1 MSSDSTRTMQA
12 ARAGAAAPEPD
23 SGSDTAIFSLTWP
36 QMMMMFFHFI
46 IGFVDVW
53 VAGKIHQDVQASL
66 GIITQCLFFLMV
78 VGIAVAN
85 ASVAAI
91 GQSAGAGLYRR
102 ARRYVALVIKLGVV
116 MSLVVLVCGMLF
128 KEPFLNLLQVPER
141 IRPITSY
148 FFDVYLYVLPMYYML
163 NMTNAMFRARKM
175 VLIPLGCMMIVS
187 LVNTVA
193 DFGLGLGWWGF
204 PQMGYAGVAWA
215 TFYSITAG
223 ALFNMVMLVRK
234 GLLRRDSGA
243 PWRWAR
249 CAAPYLIK
257 VALPAGGM
265 QIMWQTGYLV
275 LFAITG
281 SLPAGSIDALAGMT
295 AGMRI
300 ESLLF
305 LPAFAFNMTASILV
319 GHFLGAGRKAEAKRV
334 GLRLLLM
341 ACGSLTVVAVFM
353 WPFVPEICA
362 FLSPQPAVQAQAAVY
377 LKYNL
382 VSIPFTVAS
391 MTLGGIMTGA
401 GATLYTFIVYSSATW
416 LVRLPVAYVMGHH
429 VWGNSEGVFVAML
442 ISQIFQS
449 GTMLWLFWYHDWSR
463 FSMIKRNGNR
473 KNTTEAPAGA
483 ALEGVKSNVRSG
495 I

>member
-1 MSSDSTRTMQA
+1 MV
-12 ARAGAAAPEPD
+12 
-23 SGSDTAIFSLTWP
+23 
-36 QMMMMFFHFI
+36 MMFFHFI

-66 GIITQCLFFLMV
+66 GIITQCLFFLLV
-78 VGIAVAN
+78 VAIAVAN
-85 ASVAAI
+85 GSVAAI

-102 ARRYVALVIKLGVV
+102 ARRYVALVLALGMVMGVV
-116 MSLVVLVCGMLF
+116 VLAGGFLF

-163 NMTNAMFRARKM
+163 NITNAVFRARKM
-175 VLIPLGCMMIVS
+175 VLVPLGCMMLVS

-204 PQMGYAGVAWA
+204 PEMGYAGVAWA
-215 TFYSITAG
+215 TFFSVSAG
-223 ALFNMVMLVRK
+223 ALFNVIMLLRK
-234 GLLRRDSGA
+234 GLLRRDSLA

-265 QIMWQTGYLV
+265 QVMWQAGYLV
-275 LFAITG
+275 LFAITA
-281 SLPAGSIDALAGMT
+281 SLPFGSIDALAGMT

-319 GHFLGAGRKAEAKRV
+319 GHFLGAGQKAEAKRV
-334 GLRLLLM
+334 GLRILLM
-341 ACGSLTVVAVFM
+341 ACGSLTVVAMFM

-362 FLSPQPAVQAQAAVY
+362 VLSPAPAVQAQAAVY

-416 LVRLPVAYVMGHH
+416 LVRLPVAYVMGHQ
-429 VWGNSEGVFVAML
+429 VWGDSEGVFIAML
-442 ISQIFQS
+442 ISQVFQS
-449 GTMLWLFWYHDWSR
+449 GTMFWLFMYHDWSR

-473 KNTTEAPAGA
+473 NNPAGA
-483 ALEGVKSNVRSG
+483 SAGSSLEGVKSNVRSG

>member
-1 MSSDSTRTMQA
+1 
-12 ARAGAAAPEPD
+12 
-23 SGSDTAIFSLTWP
+23 
-36 QMMMMFFHFI
+36 
-46 IGFVDVW
+46 
-53 VAGKIHQDVQASL
+53 
-66 GIITQCLFFLMV
+66 
-78 VGIAVAN
+78 
-85 ASVAAI
+85 
-91 GQSAGAGLYRR
+91 
-102 ARRYVALVIKLGVV
+102 VALVIKLGVV

-401 GATLYTFIVYSSATW
+401 GATLYTCIVYSSATW

-473 KNTTEAPAGA
+473 KNTTETPAGA